1 MHAYINSRYFSSTY
15 LYHKLKTINETGQA
29 VRRKLFWNT
38 SIFEQVL
45 VSYNM
50 FFNTTYLNKLFRN
63 DCNGFFLR
71 PNLLPLI
78 DAHGGIIKKII

>member
-1 MHAYINSRYFSSTY
+1 M
-15 LYHKLKTINETGQA
+15 
-29 VRRKLFWNT
+29 FWNNV
-38 SIFEQVL
+38 FKQVL

-63 DCNGFFLR
+63 DYNDQGRFFLR

-78 DAHGGIIKKII
+78 DAHDGIIKKII